1 MDNRRSPGV
10 RSEFSGRVLRIVMK
24 LAYFLR
30 ADKEGKAMLFLL
42 RTAFWL
48 MIIVLLLPTDERQRA
63 KSMARRRPRCT
74 TSRRS
79 AITNPETCAKGKDAF
94 GVLVQKAQFGARM
107 LIDLVNG
114 TKSAGEGEGRTG
126 LRPRAGY
133 PEQNSGTN
141 FPYEPSRLGSDGSQD
156 TLNPDDRD
164 EAWAVLGPKASQGR
178 LLAARRSI
186 FTA

>member
-1 MDNRRSPGV
+1 
-10 RSEFSGRVLRIVMK
+10 MK
-24 LAYFLR
+24 LAYFLG

-48 MIIVLLLPTDERQRA
+48 MIIVLLLPTDERQRSEVYGTA
-63 KSMARRRPRCT
+63 QAAVHDLATFCDR
-74 TSRRS
+74 
-79 AITNPETCAKGKDAF
+79 NPETCAKGKDAF

-107 LIDLVNG
+107 LIDLING
-114 TKSAGEGEGRTG
+114 TKSAGEGEGGTG
-126 LRPRAGY
+126 LQDPEQY

-164 EAWAVLGPKASQGR
+164 EAWGGPG
-178 LLAARRSI
+178 
-186 FTA
+186 T

>member
-1 MDNRRSPGV
+1 
-10 RSEFSGRVLRIVMK
+10 MK

-48 MIIVLLLPTDERQRA
+48 MIIVLLLPTDERQRSEVYGTA
-63 KSMARRRPRCT
+63 QAAVHDLATFCDR
-74 TSRRS
+74 
-79 AITNPETCAKGKDAF
+79 NPETCAKGKDAF

-114 TKSAGEGEGRTG
+114 TKSAGEGEGGTG
-126 LRPRAGY
+126 LLD

-164 EAWAVLGPKASQGR
+164 EAWGGPG
-178 LLAARRSI
+178 
-186 FTA
+186 T